1 LRYGTAPG
9 RPSKLTATQQARLK
23 DLIAAGP
30 LAAGYPTGCWSS
42 VLLQDLI

>member
-9 RPSKLTATQQARLK
+9 RPSKLTATQKARLK